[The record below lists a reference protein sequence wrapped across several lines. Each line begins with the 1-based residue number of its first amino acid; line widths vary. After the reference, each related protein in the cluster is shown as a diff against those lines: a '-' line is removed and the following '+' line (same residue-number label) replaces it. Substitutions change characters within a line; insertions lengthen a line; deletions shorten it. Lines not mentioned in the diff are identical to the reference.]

1 MCPYFQ
7 QISKL
12 PEADLILV
20 PYNYILDRNIMQQFD
35 IKVEKTILIFDEGHN
50 LQQQA
55 ESIGSSEIS
64 SLMLGKCIDL
74 VNQLDRDAE

>member
-1 MCPYFQ
+1 MRDIEDLAREGKESLMCPYFQ

-50 LQQQA
+50 L
-55 ESIGSSEIS
+55 
-64 SLMLGKCIDL
+64 
-74 VNQLDRDAE
+74 